1 MGRNNIWTDPFKG
14 EESTYPLVLA
24 SHSLVSSYLENTKQ
38 LGGEPLFINIFT
50 GSQSWNQTMH
60 PKEKL

>member
-1 MGRNNIWTDPFKG
+1 MTQVILLRNKWVGTTYELIPLRV

-50 GSQSWNQTMH
+50 GSQS
-60 PKEKL
+60 